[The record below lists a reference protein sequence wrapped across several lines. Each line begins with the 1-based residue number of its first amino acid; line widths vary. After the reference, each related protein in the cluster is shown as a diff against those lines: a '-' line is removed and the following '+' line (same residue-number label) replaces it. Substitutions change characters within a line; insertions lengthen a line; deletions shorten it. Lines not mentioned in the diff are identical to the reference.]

1 MGSCGEVG
9 KAGLLWG
16 QLCVCLPDD
25 ARVSPGLSPGSA
37 LSLFALTHARN
48 ATFRTRA
55 VKYSLRMR
63 VRVSVLYLPEHALEK
78 ADKLSLCA
86 AETVWRKP
94 GLILWEF

>member
-1 MGSCGEVG
+1 M
-9 KAGLLWG
+9 
-16 QLCVCLPDD
+16 
-25 ARVSPGLSPGSA
+25 
-37 LSLFALTHARN
+37 
-48 ATFRTRA
+48 FRTRA

-86 AETVWRKP
+86 AEAVWRKP